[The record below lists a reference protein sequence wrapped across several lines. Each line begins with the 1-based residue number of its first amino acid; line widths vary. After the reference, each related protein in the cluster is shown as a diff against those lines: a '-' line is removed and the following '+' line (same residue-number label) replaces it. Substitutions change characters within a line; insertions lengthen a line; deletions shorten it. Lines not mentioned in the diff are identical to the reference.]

1 MDNVVQGLS
10 KLSSGSLS
18 GAYSGIIQA
27 SNGMK
32 DAIGKTSENL
42 REVPIIRWTAGCS
55 VQCHFRYSR

>member
-32 DAIGKTSENL
+32 DALGKTSENL
-42 REVPIIRWTAGCS
+42 REVPIIGWILSIIDVLKDGLS
-55 VQCHFRYSR
+55 